1 MAASVGTKLALAT
14 GVAFVVV
21 LGGFTAASA
30 RFTSATVERLT
41 ADALRGRVELVRDM
55 AGVYDDALARSARE
69 LLAVFRASYPA
80 EVRAEPGR
88 AASYEGTPV
97 PALTAGERAIE
108 LDFEPVD
115 RFTATTGAVAT
126 VFARQGD
133 ELVRVTTSVKRADG
147 RRAVGTRLGADHP
160 AHALL
165 LSGQPYSGKAVL
177 FGRDFLT
184 RYEPIVER
192 GQVVGAF
199 FVGVDFTE
207 GLAALRERVRGLT
220 LGRTG
225 YFFVLDAGK
234 GETRGTFLVH
244 PRREGKAGDA
254 VRAADGRPAVDAGAE
269 APVDLRFDDAAD
281 AAGVRAQ
288 AGACQPFGPW
298 RWVVCGAVDADE
310 VNADGRRLAWL
321 LGAGGAALVAVLV
334 AVVMLLARRLV
345 LVPLR
350 EASAFAGAV
359 ADGDLAQELPVRTED
374 ELGALGD
381 ALNEMVVRLR
391 EVVSAI
397 RGGADTVADACQNLS
412 AATEQGSSAT
422 SEQAASAETVAAAIG
437 TIAARVQDT
446 AAASAETQAAAR
458 RSSEDARAGGEAM
471 RRAVAAVHEIAER
484 TGVIE
489 EIAHQTNLLALNA
502 AIEAARSGVHGRGFA
517 VVAAEVRKLAER
529 SRTAAAE
536 IGALTASTVEAAR
549 AAGDALEKVVPDIG
563 RTAALMDG
571 IARATS
577 DMATGTGQVQG
588 AIGQLEAVVQASA
601 AGSEEL
607 ASTASRLA
615 EEAESLRGS
624 VAFFRTET
632 ERRRDGPRPS

>member
-1 MAASVGTKLALAT
+1 
-14 GVAFVVV
+14 
-21 LGGFTAASA
+21 
-30 RFTSATVERLT
+30 
-41 ADALRGRVELVRDM
+41 
-55 AGVYDDALARSARE
+55 
-69 LLAVFRASYPA
+69 
-80 EVRAEPGR
+80 
-88 AASYEGTPV
+88 
-97 PALTAGERAIE
+97 
-108 LDFEPVD
+108 
-115 RFTATTGAVAT
+115 
-126 VFARQGD
+126 
-133 ELVRVTTSVKRADG
+133 
-147 RRAVGTRLGADHP
+147 
-160 AHALL
+160 
-165 LSGQPYSGKAVL
+165 
-177 FGRDFLT
+177 
-184 RYEPIVER
+184 
-192 GQVVGAF
+192 
-199 FVGVDFTE
+199 
-207 GLAALRERVRGLT
+207 
-220 LGRTG
+220 
-225 YFFVLDAGK
+225 
-234 GETRGTFLVH
+234 
-244 PRREGKAGDA
+244 
-254 VRAADGRPAVDAGAE
+254 
-269 APVDLRFDDAAD
+269 
-281 AAGVRAQ
+281 
-288 AGACQPFGPW
+288 
-298 RWVVCGAVDADE
+298 
-310 VNADGRRLAWL
+310 
-321 LGAGGAALVAVLV
+321 
-334 AVVMLLARRLV
+334 
-345 LVPLR
+345 VPLR

-381 ALNEMVVRLR
+381 ALNEMVVWLR

-397 RGGADTVADACQNLS
+397 RGGADAVADACQNLS